1 MAKFPKNFLWGG
13 ATAAN
18 QVEGAA
24 LEGGKGLSTADVQ
37 TCGGMSRFTVEL
49 LGVPPQYAEYFKKMR
64 YVTYRMGEKEGA
76 AIALKSVTYPKDG
89 AVPAQVENEYY
100 PTMKASDF
108 YHHYKEDIALFAEM
122 GFKCYR
128 MSIAW
133 SRIYPTGQEMTPN
146 EEGLAFYDAVF
157 DECRKY
163 GIEPIVTL
171 SHYETPLALATA
183 WNAWADR
190 RTIDCFE
197 RYVHTV
203 FERYKDKVKYWLTF
217 NEINAI
223 VHSGF
228 MTAGVFSDDPQLIE
242 QAAYHQMVASARV
255 TAYAHRHYPQF
266 KIGCMISYAPP
277 YPHTC
282 NPEDGLESVRSF
294 DVFTNYYGDVM
305 VRGYLP
311 EYKLRSLER
320 RGIILPVQGD
330 DLKELQQGT
339 VDFVAIS
346 YYQTSIAAASTEGLK
361 TTEANLTRQ
370 VANPYL
376 KASEW
381 GWQID
386 PVGLRYG
393 LNLLYDRYHKPII
406 IVENGLGAKDVLET
420 DGTVHDPYRIDYL
433 HQHIAELEKAINIDG
448 VDVFGY
454 TPWGCIDLV
463 SCSTGQMSKR
473 YGFIYV
479 DADDA
484 GNGSYARIRKDSF
497 YWYKQVIAN
506 NDLPDDTDSQ
516 K

>member
-1 MAKFPKNFLWGG
+1 MKTFAKNFLWGG
-13 ATAAN
+13 ALAAN
-18 QVEGAA
+18 QCEGAY
-24 LEGGKGLSTADVQ
+24 LEDGKGLEICDLLETGKD
-37 TCGGMSRFTVEL
+37 RFIKLDPALEL
-49 LGVPPQYAEYFKKMR
+49 H
-64 YVTYRMGEKEGA
+64 EGHVYPSHE
-76 AIALKSVTYPKDG
+76 AI
-89 AVPAQVENEYY
+89 
-100 PTMKASDF
+100 DF

-146 EEGLAFYDAVF
+146 EEGLTFYDAVF

-420 DGTVHDPYRIDYL
+420 DETVHDPYRIDYL

-448 VDVFGY
+448 VDV
-454 TPWGCIDLV
+454 WGCIDLV

-506 NDLPDDTDSQ
+506 NGLPDDTDSQ